1 MSLKE
6 YMKENRGRID
16 ALLEKHINSL
26 PDTVDPKLKAAMR
39 HGLLLGGK
47 RVRPFLVFI
56 TGKLLGASE
65 AVLEGPAAA
74 IECIHAY
81 SLIHDDLPAMDN
93 DVLRRG
99 QPTVHKA
106 FGEAMG
112 ILAGDALQTLG
123 FEILANHPFPERLL
137 PNKVR
142 MLQELGEASGYRGMC
157 GGQALDLE
165 AEGHKVDLDGL
176 LRVHRHKTGALI
188 RCAVRMGALAS
199 AYLTDDVMK
208 YLTEYSEAIGLAFQ
222 IHDDILDVT
231 SSTEVLGKTAHSDEN
246 LDKSTFPAL
255 LGLEG
260 AKEYE
265 RKGYDKAI
273 SAVSSLRPALGRIRM
288 RHPDIVPFTSLYDD
302 IVLLCEF
309 AEYIVT
315 RGY

>member
-47 RVRPFLVFI
+47 RVRPFLVFV
-56 TGKLLGASE
+56 TGKLLGADE

-123 FEILANHPFPERLL
+123 FEILASHPMPEKLL
-137 PNKVR
+137 PNKIR

-165 AEGHKVDLDGL
+165 AEGHKVDLEGL
-176 LRVHRHKTGALI
+176 LKVHRHKTGALI

-199 AYLTDDVMK
+199 ENLDDAAMK
-208 YLTEYSEAIGLAFQ
+208 ALTEYSEAIGLAFQ

-231 SSTEVLGKTAHSDEN
+231 SSTEILGKTAHSDEN
-246 LDKSTFPAL
+246 LEKSTFPAL
-255 LGLEG
+255 LGLDG
-260 AKEYE
+260 AKDYE
-265 RKGYDKAI
+265 RKVYEK
-273 SAVSSLRPALGRIRM
+273 AVSALAPLKG
-288 RHPDIVPFTSLYDD
+288 DTSL
-302 IVLLCEF
+302 LSEF

-315 RGY
+315 RGN

>member
-1 MSLKE
+1 
-6 YMKENRGRID
+6 MKDNRGRID
-16 ALLEKHINSL
+16 ALLESHINAL
-26 PDTVDPKLKAAMR
+26 PESVEPRLRAAMR

-47 RVRPFLVFI
+47 RVRPFLVFV
-56 TGKLLGASE
+56 TGKLLGADE
-65 AVLEGPAAA
+65 KVLEGPAAA

-106 FGEAMG
+106 FGEALG

-123 FEILANHPFPERLL
+123 FEILANHPMPEKLL

-176 LRVHRHKTGALI
+176 LKVHRHKTGALI

-199 AYLTDDVMK
+199 ETLDDAAMKALTG
-208 YLTEYSEAIGLAFQ
+208 YSEAIGLAFQ

-246 LDKSTFPAL
+246 LEKSTFPAL
-255 LGLEG
+255 LGLDG
-260 AKEYE
+260 AKDYE
-265 RKGYDKAI
+265 RKVYDR
-273 SAVSSLRPALGRIRM
+273 AVSALAPVKG
-288 RHPDIVPFTSLYDD
+288 DTSL
-302 IVLLCEF
+302 LREF

-315 RGY
+315 RGN

>member
-6 YMKENRGRID
+6 YMQENRGRID
-16 ALLEKHINSL
+16 ALLEKHINAL

-56 TGKLLGASE
+56 TGKLLGADE

-165 AEGHKVDLDGL
+165 AEGHKVDLEGL

-199 AYLTDDVMK
+199 EYLNDAVMK

-246 LDKSTFPAL
+246 LEKSTFPAL

-265 RKGYDKAI
+265 RKVYDKAI

-288 RHPDIVPFTSLYDD
+288 KDPSIVPFTSLRDD
-302 IVLLCEF
+302 ALLLCEF

>member
-6 YMKENRGRID
+6 YMQENRGRID
-16 ALLEKHINSL
+16 ALLESHINNL
-26 PDTVDPKLKAAMR
+26 PDSVEPKLKAAMR

-47 RVRPFLVFI
+47 RVRPFLVFV
-56 TGKLLGASE
+56 TGKLLGADE

-106 FGEAMG
+106 FGEALG
-112 ILAGDALQTLG
+112 ILAGDALQNLG
-123 FEILANHPFPERLL
+123 FEILASHPMPEKLL
-137 PNKVR
+137 SNKVR

-165 AEGHKVDLDGL
+165 AEGHKVDLEGL
-176 LRVHRHKTGALI
+176 LKVHRHKTGALI

-199 AYLTDDVMK
+199 ESLDGAAMK
-208 YLTEYSEAIGLAFQ
+208 ALTEYSEAIGLAFQ

-231 SSTEVLGKTAHSDEN
+231 SSTEILGKTAHSDEN
-246 LDKSTFPAL
+246 LEKSTFPAL
-255 LGLEG
+255 LGLDG
-260 AKEYE
+260 AKDYE
-265 RKGYDKAI
+265 RKVYEK
-273 SAVSSLRPALGRIRM
+273 AVSALAPLKG
-288 RHPDIVPFTSLYDD
+288 DTSL
-302 IVLLCEF
+302 LSEF

-315 RGY
+315 RGN

>member
-6 YMKENRGRID
+6 YMQENRGRID
-16 ALLEKHINSL
+16 ALLESHINNL
-26 PDTVDPKLKAAMR
+26 PDSVEPKLKAAMR

-47 RVRPFLVFI
+47 RVRPFLVFV
-56 TGKLLGASE
+56 TGKLLGADE

-106 FGEAMG
+106 FGEALG

-123 FEILANHPFPERLL
+123 FEILASHPMPEKLL
-137 PNKVR
+137 PNKIR
-142 MLQELGEASGYRGMC
+142 MLQELGEASGYRVMC

-165 AEGHKVDLDGL
+165 AEGHKVDLEGL
-176 LRVHRHKTGALI
+176 LKVHRHKTGALI

-199 AYLTDDVMK
+199 ENLDGAAMK
-208 YLTEYSEAIGLAFQ
+208 ALTEYSDAIGLAFQ

-231 SSTEVLGKTAHSDEN
+231 SSTEILGKTAHSDEN
-246 LDKSTFPAL
+246 LEKSTFPAL

-260 AKEYE
+260 AKDYE
-265 RKGYDKAI
+265 RKVYEK
-273 SAVSSLRPALGRIRM
+273 AVSALAPLKG
-288 RHPDIVPFTSLYDD
+288 DTSL
-302 IVLLCEF
+302 LREF

>member
-1 MSLKE
+1 MSLKD
-6 YMKENRGRID
+6 YMQENRGRID
-16 ALLEKHINSL
+16 ALLEKHINNL

-56 TGKLLGASE
+56 TGKLLGADE
-65 AVLEGPAAA
+65 QVLEGPAAA

-165 AEGHKVDLDGL
+165 AEGHKVDLEGL

-199 AYLTDDVMK
+199 EYLNDAVMK

-231 SSTEVLGKTAHSDEN
+231 SSTEVLGKTAHSDES
-246 LDKSTFPAL
+246 LEKSTFPAL

-265 RKGYDKAI
+265 RKVYDKAI
-273 SAVSSLRPALGRIRM
+273 SAVSSLRPAIGRLRM
-288 RHPDIVPFTSLYDD
+288 KDPVFDSSCELADAIS
-302 IVLLCEF
+302 LLCEF

-315 RGY
+315 RGN

>member
-6 YMKENRGRID
+6 YMQENRGRID
-16 ALLEKHINSL
+16 ALLESHINNL
-26 PDTVDPKLKAAMR
+26 PDSVEPKLKAAMR

-47 RVRPFLVFI
+47 RVRPFLVFV
-56 TGKLLGASE
+56 TGKLLGADE

-106 FGEAMG
+106 FGEALG

-123 FEILANHPFPERLL
+123 FEILASHPMPEKLL
-137 PNKVR
+137 SNKVR

-165 AEGHKVDLDGL
+165 AEGHKVDLEGL
-176 LRVHRHKTGALI
+176 LKVHRHKTGALI

-199 AYLTDDVMK
+199 ESLDGAAMK
-208 YLTEYSEAIGLAFQ
+208 ALTEYSEAIGLAFQ

-231 SSTEVLGKTAHSDEN
+231 SSTEILGKTAHSDEN
-246 LDKSTFPAL
+246 LEKSTFPAL

-260 AKEYE
+260 AKDYE
-265 RKGYDKAI
+265 RKVYEK
-273 SAVSSLRPALGRIRM
+273 AVSALAPLKG
-288 RHPDIVPFTSLYDD
+288 DTSL
-302 IVLLCEF
+302 LREF

>member
-1 MSLKE
+1 MSLKD

-16 ALLEKHINSL
+16 ALLEKHINAL

-56 TGKLLGASE
+56 TGKLLGADE
-65 AVLEGPAAA
+65 QVLEGPAAA

-123 FEILANHPFPERLL
+123 FEILANHPFPESLL

-165 AEGHKVDLDGL
+165 AEGHKVDLEGL
-176 LRVHRHKTGALI
+176 LKVHRHKTGALI
-188 RCAVRMGALAS
+188 RCAVRIGALAS

-231 SSTEVLGKTAHSDEN
+231 SSTEVLGKTAHSDES
-246 LDKSTFPAL
+246 LEKSTFPAL

-260 AKEYE
+260 ANEYE
-265 RKGYDKAI
+265 RKVYDKAI
-273 SAVSSLRPALGRIRM
+273 SAVSSLRPAIGRIRM
-288 RHPDIVPFTSLYDD
+288 KDPVFDSSCELADAIS
-302 IVLLCEF
+302 LLCEF

-315 RGY
+315 RGN

>member
-6 YMKENRGRID
+6 YMQENRGRID
-16 ALLEKHINSL
+16 AILESHINNL
-26 PDTVDPKLKAAMR
+26 PDSVEPKLKAAMR

-47 RVRPFLVFI
+47 RVRPFLVFV
-56 TGKLLGASE
+56 TGKLLGADE

-106 FGEAMG
+106 FGEALG

-123 FEILANHPFPERLL
+123 FEILASHPMPEKLL
-137 PNKVR
+137 SNKVR

-165 AEGHKVDLDGL
+165 AEGHKVDLEGL
-176 LRVHRHKTGALI
+176 LKVHRHKTGALI

-199 AYLTDDVMK
+199 ESLDGAAMK
-208 YLTEYSEAIGLAFQ
+208 ALTEYSEAIGLAFQ

-231 SSTEVLGKTAHSDEN
+231 SSTEILGKTAHSDEN
-246 LDKSTFPAL
+246 LEKSTFPAL
-255 LGLEG
+255 LGLDG
-260 AKEYE
+260 AKDYE
-265 RKGYDKAI
+265 RKVYEK
-273 SAVSSLRPALGRIRM
+273 AVSALAPLKG
-288 RHPDIVPFTSLYDD
+288 DTSL
-302 IVLLCEF
+302 LSEF

-315 RGY
+315 RGN

>member
-6 YMKENRGRID
+6 YMQENRGRID
-16 ALLEKHINSL
+16 ALLESHINNL
-26 PDTVDPKLKAAMR
+26 PDSVEPKLKAAIR

-47 RVRPFLVFI
+47 RVRPFLVFV
-56 TGKLLGASE
+56 TGKLLGADE

-106 FGEAMG
+106 FGEALG

-123 FEILANHPFPERLL
+123 FEILASHPMPEKLL
-137 PNKVR
+137 PNKIR

-165 AEGHKVDLDGL
+165 AEGHKVDLEGL
-176 LRVHRHKTGALI
+176 LKVHRHKTGALI

-199 AYLTDDVMK
+199 ESLDGAAMK
-208 YLTEYSEAIGLAFQ
+208 ALTEYSDAIGLAFQ

-231 SSTEVLGKTAHSDEN
+231 SSTEILGKTAHSDEN
-246 LDKSTFPAL
+246 LEKSTFPAL

-260 AKEYE
+260 AKDYE
-265 RKGYDKAI
+265 RKVYEK
-273 SAVSSLRPALGRIRM
+273 AVSALAPLKG
-288 RHPDIVPFTSLYDD
+288 DTSL
-302 IVLLCEF
+302 LREF

>member
-6 YMKENRGRID
+6 YMQENRGRID
-16 ALLEKHINSL
+16 ALLESHINNL
-26 PDTVDPKLKAAMR
+26 PDSVEPKLKAAMR

-47 RVRPFLVFI
+47 RVRPFLVFV
-56 TGKLLGASE
+56 TGKLLGADE

-106 FGEAMG
+106 FGEALG

-123 FEILANHPFPERLL
+123 FEILASHPMPEKLL
-137 PNKVR
+137 PNKIR

-165 AEGHKVDLDGL
+165 AEGHKVDLEGL
-176 LRVHRHKTGALI
+176 LKVHRHKTGALI

-199 AYLTDDVMK
+199 ENLDGAAMK
-208 YLTEYSEAIGLAFQ
+208 ALTEYSDAIGLAFQ

-231 SSTEVLGKTAHSDEN
+231 SSTEILGKTAHSDEN
-246 LDKSTFPAL
+246 LEKSTFPAL

-260 AKEYE
+260 AKDYE
-265 RKGYDKAI
+265 RKVYEK
-273 SAVSSLRPALGRIRM
+273 AVSALAPLKG
-288 RHPDIVPFTSLYDD
+288 DTSL
-302 IVLLCEF
+302 LREF

>member
-6 YMKENRGRID
+6 YMQENRGRID
-16 ALLEKHINSL
+16 ALLESHINNL
-26 PDTVDPKLKAAMR
+26 PDSVEPKLKAAMR

-47 RVRPFLVFI
+47 RVRPFLVFV
-56 TGKLLGASE
+56 TGKLLGADE

-106 FGEAMG
+106 FGEALG

-123 FEILANHPFPERLL
+123 FEILASHPMPEKLL
-137 PNKVR
+137 PNKIR

-165 AEGHKVDLDGL
+165 AEGHKVDLEGL
-176 LRVHRHKTGALI
+176 LKVHRHKTGALI

-199 AYLTDDVMK
+199 ENLDGAAMK
-208 YLTEYSEAIGLAFQ
+208 ALTEYSDAIGLAFQ

-231 SSTEVLGKTAHSDEN
+231 SSTEILGKTAHSDEN
-246 LDKSTFPAL
+246 LEKSTFPAL
-255 LGLEG
+255 LGLDG
-260 AKEYE
+260 AKGYE
-265 RKGYDKAI
+265 RKVYEK
-273 SAVSSLRPALGRIRM
+273 AVSALAPLKG
-288 RHPDIVPFTSLYDD
+288 DTSL
-302 IVLLCEF
+302 LSEF

-315 RGY
+315 RGN

>member
-6 YMKENRGRID
+6 YMQENRGRID
-16 ALLEKHINSL
+16 ALLEKHINAL
-26 PDTVDPKLKAAMR
+26 PDSVEPKLKAAMR

-47 RVRPFLVFI
+47 RVRPFLVFV
-56 TGKLLGASE
+56 TGKLLGADE

-106 FGEAMG
+106 FGEALG
-112 ILAGDALQTLG
+112 ILAGDALQNLG
-123 FEILANHPFPERLL
+123 FEILASHPMPEKLL
-137 PNKVR
+137 SNKVR

-165 AEGHKVDLDGL
+165 AEGHKVDLEGL
-176 LRVHRHKTGALI
+176 LKVHRHKTGALI

-199 AYLTDDVMK
+199 ESLDGAAMK
-208 YLTEYSEAIGLAFQ
+208 ALTEYSEAIGLAFQ

-231 SSTEVLGKTAHSDEN
+231 SSTEILGKTAHSDEN
-246 LDKSTFPAL
+246 LEKSTFPAL
-255 LGLEG
+255 LGLDG
-260 AKEYE
+260 AKDYE
-265 RKGYDKAI
+265 RKVYEK
-273 SAVSSLRPALGRIRM
+273 AVSALAPLKG
-288 RHPDIVPFTSLYDD
+288 DTSL
-302 IVLLCEF
+302 LSEF

-315 RGY
+315 RGN

>member
-6 YMKENRGRID
+6 YMQENRGRID
-16 ALLEKHINSL
+16 ALLESHINNL
-26 PDTVDPKLKAAMR
+26 PDSVEPKLKAAMR

-47 RVRPFLVFI
+47 RVRPFLVFV
-56 TGKLLGASE
+56 TGKLLGADE

-106 FGEAMG
+106 FGEALG

-123 FEILANHPFPERLL
+123 FEILASHPMPEKLL
-137 PNKVR
+137 SNKVR

-165 AEGHKVDLDGL
+165 AEGHKVDLEGL
-176 LRVHRHKTGALI
+176 LKVHRHKTGALI

-199 AYLTDDVMK
+199 ESLDGAAMK
-208 YLTEYSEAIGLAFQ
+208 ALTEYSEAIGLAFQ

-231 SSTEVLGKTAHSDEN
+231 SSTEILGKTAHSDEN
-246 LDKSTFPAL
+246 LEKSTFPAL
-255 LGLEG
+255 LGLDG
-260 AKEYE
+260 AKDYE
-265 RKGYDKAI
+265 RKVYEK
-273 SAVSSLRPALGRIRM
+273 AVSALAPLKG
-288 RHPDIVPFTSLYDD
+288 DTSL
-302 IVLLCEF
+302 LSEF

>member
-56 TGKLLGASE
+56 TGKLLGADE

-123 FEILANHPFPERLL
+123 FEILANHPFPESLL

-165 AEGHKVDLDGL
+165 AEGHKVDLEGL
-176 LRVHRHKTGALI
+176 LKVHRHKTGALI
-188 RCAVRMGALAS
+188 RCAVRIGALAS

-231 SSTEVLGKTAHSDEN
+231 SSTEVLGKTAHSDES
-246 LDKSTFPAL
+246 LEKSTFPAL

-265 RKGYDKAI
+265 RKVYDKAI
-273 SAVSSLRPALGRIRM
+273 SAVSSLRPAIGRIRM
-288 RHPDIVPFTSLYDD
+288 KDPVFDSSCELADAIS
-302 IVLLCEF
+302 LLCEF

-315 RGY
+315 RGN

>member
-6 YMKENRGRID
+6 YMQENRGRID
-16 ALLEKHINSL
+16 ALLESHINNL
-26 PDTVDPKLKAAMR
+26 PDSVEPKLKAAMR

-47 RVRPFLVFI
+47 RVRPFLVFV
-56 TGKLLGASE
+56 TGKLLGADE
-65 AVLEGPAAA
+65 KVLEGPAAA

-106 FGEAMG
+106 FGEALG

-123 FEILANHPFPERLL
+123 FEILASHPMPEKLL
-137 PNKVR
+137 PNKIR

-165 AEGHKVDLDGL
+165 AEGHKVDLEGL
-176 LRVHRHKTGALI
+176 LKVHRHKTGALI

-199 AYLTDDVMK
+199 ETLDDATMK
-208 YLTEYSEAIGLAFQ
+208 ALTEYSEAIGLAFQ

-231 SSTEVLGKTAHSDEN
+231 SSTEILGKTAHSDEN
-246 LDKSTFPAL
+246 LEKSTFPAL

-260 AKEYE
+260 AKDYE
-265 RKGYDKAI
+265 RKVYEK
-273 SAVSSLRPALGRIRM
+273 AVSALAPLKG
-288 RHPDIVPFTSLYDD
+288 DTSL
-302 IVLLCEF
+302 LREF

>member
-6 YMKENRGRID
+6 YMQENRGRID
-16 ALLEKHINSL
+16 ALLEKHINAL
-26 PDTVDPKLKAAMR
+26 PDSVEPKLKAAMR

-47 RVRPFLVFI
+47 RVRPFLVFV
-56 TGKLLGASE
+56 TGKLLGADE

-106 FGEAMG
+106 FGEALG
-112 ILAGDALQTLG
+112 ILAGDALQNLG
-123 FEILANHPFPERLL
+123 FEILASHPMPEKLL
-137 PNKVR
+137 SNKVR

-165 AEGHKVDLDGL
+165 AEGHKVDLEGL
-176 LRVHRHKTGALI
+176 LKIHRHKTGALI

-199 AYLTDDVMK
+199 ESLDGAAMK
-208 YLTEYSEAIGLAFQ
+208 ALTEYSEAIGLAFQ

-231 SSTEVLGKTAHSDEN
+231 SSTEILGKTAHSDEN
-246 LDKSTFPAL
+246 LEKSTFPAL

-260 AKEYE
+260 AKDYE
-265 RKGYDKAI
+265 RKVYEKAV
-273 SAVSSLRPALGRIRM
+273 AALAPVKG
-288 RHPDIVPFTSLYDD
+288 DTSL
-302 IVLLCEF
+302 LREF

>member
-6 YMKENRGRID
+6 YMQENRGRID
-16 ALLEKHINSL
+16 ALLESHINNL
-26 PDTVDPKLKAAMR
+26 PDSVEPKLKAAMR

-47 RVRPFLVFI
+47 RVRPFLVFV
-56 TGKLLGASE
+56 TGKLLGADE

-106 FGEAMG
+106 FGEALG

-123 FEILANHPFPERLL
+123 FEILASHPMPEKLL
-137 PNKVR
+137 PNKIR

-165 AEGHKVDLDGL
+165 AEGHKVDLEGL
-176 LRVHRHKTGALI
+176 LKVHRHKTGALI

-199 AYLTDDVMK
+199 ENLDGAAMK
-208 YLTEYSEAIGLAFQ
+208 ALTEYSDAIGLAFQ

-231 SSTEVLGKTAHSDEN
+231 SSTEILGKTAHSDEN
-246 LDKSTFPAL
+246 LEKSTFPAL

-260 AKEYE
+260 AKDYE
-265 RKGYDKAI
+265 RKVYEK
-273 SAVSSLRPALGRIRM
+273 AVSALAPLKG
-288 RHPDIVPFTSLYDD
+288 DTSL
-302 IVLLCEF
+302 LREF

-315 RGY
+315 RGN

>member
-1 MSLKE
+1 MSLKD
-6 YMKENRGRID
+6 YMKDNRGRID
-16 ALLEKHINSL
+16 ALLESHINAL
-26 PDTVDPKLKAAMR
+26 PESVEPRLRAAMR

-47 RVRPFLVFI
+47 RVRPFLVFV
-56 TGKLLGASE
+56 TGKLLGADE
-65 AVLEGPAAA
+65 KVLEGPAAA

-106 FGEAMG
+106 FGEALG

-123 FEILANHPFPERLL
+123 FEILANHPMPEKLL

-176 LRVHRHKTGALI
+176 LKVHRHKTGALI

-199 AYLTDDVMK
+199 ETLDDAAMKALTG
-208 YLTEYSEAIGLAFQ
+208 YSEAIGLAFQ

-246 LDKSTFPAL
+246 LEKSTFPAL
-255 LGLEG
+255 LGLDG
-260 AKEYE
+260 AKDYE
-265 RKGYDKAI
+265 RKVYDR
-273 SAVSSLRPALGRIRM
+273 AVSALAPVKG
-288 RHPDIVPFTSLYDD
+288 DTSL
-302 IVLLCEF
+302 LREF

-315 RGY
+315 RGN

>member
-6 YMKENRGRID
+6 FMQENRGRID
-16 ALLEKHINSL
+16 ALLEKHINNL

-165 AEGHKVDLDGL
+165 AEGHKVDLEGL
-176 LRVHRHKTGALI
+176 LKVHRHKTGALI
-188 RCAVRMGALAS
+188 RCAVRIGALAS

-231 SSTEVLGKTAHSDEN
+231 SSTEVLGKTAHSDES
-246 LDKSTFPAL
+246 LEKSTFPAL

-265 RKGYDKAI
+265 RKVYDKAI
-273 SAVSSLRPALGRIRM
+273 SAVSSLRPAIGRLRM
-288 RHPDIVPFTSLYDD
+288 KDPVFDASCQLTDAVS
-302 IVLLCEF
+302 LLCEF

-315 RGY
+315 RGN

>member
-6 YMKENRGRID
+6 YMQENRGRID
-16 ALLEKHINSL
+16 ALLESHINNL
-26 PDTVDPKLKAAMR
+26 PDSVEPKLKAAMR

-47 RVRPFLVFI
+47 RVRPFLVFV
-56 TGKLLGASE
+56 TGKLLGADE

-106 FGEAMG
+106 FGEALG

-123 FEILANHPFPERLL
+123 FEILASHPMPEKLL
-137 PNKVR
+137 PNKIR

-165 AEGHKVDLDGL
+165 AEGHKVDLEGL
-176 LRVHRHKTGALI
+176 LKVHRHKTGALI

-199 AYLTDDVMK
+199 ENLDGAAMK
-208 YLTEYSEAIGLAFQ
+208 ALTEYSEAIGLAFQ

-231 SSTEVLGKTAHSDEN
+231 SSTEILGKTAHSDEN
-246 LDKSTFPAL
+246 LEKSTFPAL

-260 AKEYE
+260 AKDYE
-265 RKGYDKAI
+265 RKVYEK
-273 SAVSSLRPALGRIRM
+273 AVSALAPLKG
-288 RHPDIVPFTSLYDD
+288 DTSL
-302 IVLLCEF
+302 LREF

>member
-6 YMKENRGRID
+6 YMQENRGRID
-16 ALLEKHINSL
+16 ALLESHINNL
-26 PDTVDPKLKAAMR
+26 PDSVEPKLKAAMR

-47 RVRPFLVFI
+47 RVRPFLVFV
-56 TGKLLGASE
+56 TGKLLGADE

-106 FGEAMG
+106 FGEALG
-112 ILAGDALQTLG
+112 ILAGDALQNLG
-123 FEILANHPFPERLL
+123 FEILASHPMPEKLL
-137 PNKVR
+137 PNKIR

-165 AEGHKVDLDGL
+165 AEGHKVDLEGL
-176 LRVHRHKTGALI
+176 LKVHRHKTGALI

-199 AYLTDDVMK
+199 ENLDGAAMK
-208 YLTEYSEAIGLAFQ
+208 ALTEYSEAIGLAFQ

-231 SSTEVLGKTAHSDEN
+231 SSTEILGKTAHSDEN
-246 LDKSTFPAL
+246 LEKSTFPAL

-260 AKEYE
+260 AKDYE
-265 RKGYDKAI
+265 RKVYEK
-273 SAVSSLRPALGRIRM
+273 AVSALAPLKG
-288 RHPDIVPFTSLYDD
+288 DTSL
-302 IVLLCEF
+302 LREF

>member
-6 YMKENRGRID
+6 YMQENRGRID
-16 ALLEKHINSL
+16 ALLESHINNL
-26 PDTVDPKLKAAMR
+26 PDSVEPKLKAAMR

-47 RVRPFLVFI
+47 RVRPFLVFV
-56 TGKLLGASE
+56 TGKLLGADE

-106 FGEAMG
+106 FGEALG
-112 ILAGDALQTLG
+112 ILAGDALQNLG
-123 FEILANHPFPERLL
+123 FEILASHPMPEKLL
-137 PNKVR
+137 SNKVR

-165 AEGHKVDLDGL
+165 AEGHKVDLEGL
-176 LRVHRHKTGALI
+176 LKIHRHKTGALI

-199 AYLTDDVMK
+199 ESLDGAAMK
-208 YLTEYSEAIGLAFQ
+208 ALTEYSEAIGLAFQ

-231 SSTEVLGKTAHSDEN
+231 SSTEILGKTAHSDEN
-246 LDKSTFPAL
+246 LEKSTFPAL
-255 LGLEG
+255 LGLDG
-260 AKEYE
+260 AKDYE
-265 RKGYDKAI
+265 RKVYEK
-273 SAVSSLRPALGRIRM
+273 AVSALAPLKG
-288 RHPDIVPFTSLYDD
+288 DTSL
-302 IVLLCEF
+302 LREF

>member
-6 YMKENRGRID
+6 YMQENRGRID
-16 ALLEKHINSL
+16 ALLESHINNL
-26 PDTVDPKLKAAMR
+26 PDSVEPKLKAAMR

-47 RVRPFLVFI
+47 RVRPFLVFV
-56 TGKLLGASE
+56 TGKLLGADE
-65 AVLEGPAAA
+65 KVLEGPAAA

-106 FGEAMG
+106 FGEALG

-123 FEILANHPFPERLL
+123 FEILASHPMPEKLL
-137 PNKVR
+137 SNKVR

-165 AEGHKVDLDGL
+165 AEGHKVDLEGL
-176 LRVHRHKTGALI
+176 LKVHRHKTGALI

-199 AYLTDDVMK
+199 ESLDGAAMK
-208 YLTEYSEAIGLAFQ
+208 ALTEYSEAIGLAFQ

-231 SSTEVLGKTAHSDEN
+231 SSTEILGKTAHSDEN
-246 LDKSTFPAL
+246 LEKSTFPAL

-260 AKEYE
+260 AKDYE
-265 RKGYDKAI
+265 RKVYEK
-273 SAVSSLRPALGRIRM
+273 AVSALAPLKG
-288 RHPDIVPFTSLYDD
+288 DTSL
-302 IVLLCEF
+302 LREF

>member
-6 YMKENRGRID
+6 YMQENRGRID
-16 ALLEKHINSL
+16 ALLESHINNL
-26 PDTVDPKLKAAMR
+26 PDSVEPKLKAAMR

-47 RVRPFLVFI
+47 RVRPFLVFV
-56 TGKLLGASE
+56 TGKLLGADE

-106 FGEAMG
+106 FGEALG

-123 FEILANHPFPERLL
+123 FEILASHPMPEKLL
-137 PNKVR
+137 SNKVR

-165 AEGHKVDLDGL
+165 AEGHKVDLEGL
-176 LRVHRHKTGALI
+176 LKVHRHKTGALI

-199 AYLTDDVMK
+199 ESLDGAAMK
-208 YLTEYSEAIGLAFQ
+208 ALTEYSEAIGLAFQ

-231 SSTEVLGKTAHSDEN
+231 SSTEILGKTAHSDEN
-246 LDKSTFPAL
+246 LEKSTFPAL
-255 LGLEG
+255 LGLDG
-260 AKEYE
+260 AKDYE
-265 RKGYDKAI
+265 RKVYEK
-273 SAVSSLRPALGRIRM
+273 AVSALAPLKG
-288 RHPDIVPFTSLYDD
+288 DTSL
-302 IVLLCEF
+302 LREF

-315 RGY
+315 RGN

>member
-6 YMKENRGRID
+6 FMQENRGRID

-123 FEILANHPFPERLL
+123 FEILANHPMPEKLL
-137 PNKVR
+137 PNKIK
-142 MLQELGEASGYRGMC
+142 MLQELGEASGCRGMC

-176 LRVHRHKTGALI
+176 LRVHRRKAGALI

-208 YLTEYSEAIGLAFQ
+208 YLNASSEAIGLAFQ
-222 IHDDILDVT
+222 IHDDILDVA
-231 SSTEVLGKTAHSDEN
+231 SSTVVLGKTALADEN

-265 RKGYDKAI
+265 RKVYDKAI
-273 SAVSSLRPALGRIRM
+273 SAVSSLRPAIGRIRM
-288 RHPDIVPFTSLYDD
+288 KDPVFDSSCELADAIS
-302 IVLLCEF
+302 LLCEF
-309 AEYIVT
+309 AKYIVT
-315 RGY
+315 RGN

>member
-6 YMKENRGRID
+6 YMQENRGRID
-16 ALLEKHINSL
+16 ALLESHINNL
-26 PDTVDPKLKAAMR
+26 PDSVEPKLKAAMR

-47 RVRPFLVFI
+47 RVRPFLVFV
-56 TGKLLGASE
+56 TGKLLGADE

-106 FGEAMG
+106 FGEALG

-123 FEILANHPFPERLL
+123 FEILASHPMPEKLL
-137 PNKVR
+137 SNKVR

-165 AEGHKVDLDGL
+165 AEGHKVDLEEL
-176 LRVHRHKTGALI
+176 LKVHRHKTGALI

-199 AYLTDDVMK
+199 ESLDGAAMK
-208 YLTEYSEAIGLAFQ
+208 ALTEYSEAIGLAFQ

-231 SSTEVLGKTAHSDEN
+231 SSTEVLGKTAHSDES
-246 LDKSTFPAL
+246 LEKSTFPAL
-255 LGLEG
+255 LGLDG
-260 AKEYE
+260 AKDYE
-265 RKGYDKAI
+265 RKVYDR
-273 SAVSSLRPALGRIRM
+273 AVSALAPVKG
-288 RHPDIVPFTSLYDD
+288 DTSL
-302 IVLLCEF
+302 LREF

>member
-6 YMKENRGRID
+6 YMQENRGRID
-16 ALLEKHINSL
+16 ALLESHINNL
-26 PDTVDPKLKAAMR
+26 PDSVEQKLKAAMR

-47 RVRPFLVFI
+47 RVRPFLVFV
-56 TGKLLGASE
+56 TGKLLGADE

-106 FGEAMG
+106 FGEALG

-123 FEILANHPFPERLL
+123 FEILASHPMPEKLL
-137 PNKVR
+137 SNKVR

-165 AEGHKVDLDGL
+165 AEGHKVDLEGL
-176 LRVHRHKTGALI
+176 LKVHRHKTGALI

-199 AYLTDDVMK
+199 ESLDGAAMK
-208 YLTEYSEAIGLAFQ
+208 ALTEYSEAIGLAFQ

-231 SSTEVLGKTAHSDEN
+231 SSTEILGKTAHSDEN
-246 LDKSTFPAL
+246 LEKSTFPAL
-255 LGLEG
+255 LGLDG
-260 AKEYE
+260 AKDYE
-265 RKGYDKAI
+265 RKVYEK
-273 SAVSSLRPALGRIRM
+273 AVSALAPLKG
-288 RHPDIVPFTSLYDD
+288 DTSL
-302 IVLLCEF
+302 LSEF

-315 RGY
+315 RGN

>member
-6 YMKENRGRID
+6 YMQENRGRID
-16 ALLEKHINSL
+16 ALLESHINNL
-26 PDTVDPKLKAAMR
+26 PDSVEPKLKAAMR

-47 RVRPFLVFI
+47 RVRPFLVFV
-56 TGKLLGASE
+56 TGKLLGADE

-106 FGEAMG
+106 FGEALG
-112 ILAGDALQTLG
+112 ILAGDALQNLG
-123 FEILANHPFPERLL
+123 FEILASHPMPEKLL
-137 PNKVR
+137 SNKVR

-165 AEGHKVDLDGL
+165 AEGHKVDLEGL
-176 LRVHRHKTGALI
+176 LKVHRHKTGALI

-199 AYLTDDVMK
+199 ESLDGAAMK
-208 YLTEYSEAIGLAFQ
+208 ALTEYSEAIGLAFQ

-231 SSTEVLGKTAHSDEN
+231 SSTEILGKTAHSDEN
-246 LDKSTFPAL
+246 LEKSTFPAL
-255 LGLEG
+255 LGLDG
-260 AKEYE
+260 AKDYE
-265 RKGYDKAI
+265 RKVYEK
-273 SAVSSLRPALGRIRM
+273 AVSALAPLKG
-288 RHPDIVPFTSLYDD
+288 DTSL
-302 IVLLCEF
+302 LREF

>member
-6 YMKENRGRID
+6 YMQENRGRID

-26 PDTVDPKLKAAMR
+26 PDSVEPKLKAAMR

-47 RVRPFLVFI
+47 RVRPFLVFV
-56 TGKLLGASE
+56 TGKLLGADE
-65 AVLEGPAAA
+65 KVLEGPAAA

-106 FGEAMG
+106 FGEALG
-112 ILAGDALQTLG
+112 ILAGDALQNLG
-123 FEILANHPFPERLL
+123 FEILASHPMPEKLL
-137 PNKVR
+137 SNKVR

-165 AEGHKVDLDGL
+165 AEGHKVDLEGL
-176 LRVHRHKTGALI
+176 LKVHRHKTGALI

-199 AYLTDDVMK
+199 ESLDGAAMK
-208 YLTEYSEAIGLAFQ
+208 ALTEYSEAIGLAFQ

-231 SSTEVLGKTAHSDEN
+231 SSTEILGKTAHSDEN
-246 LDKSTFPAL
+246 LEKSTFPAL
-255 LGLEG
+255 LGLDG
-260 AKEYE
+260 AKDYE
-265 RKGYDKAI
+265 RKVYEK
-273 SAVSSLRPALGRIRM
+273 AVSALAPLKG
-288 RHPDIVPFTSLYDD
+288 DTSL
-302 IVLLCEF
+302 LSEF

-315 RGY
+315 RGN

>member
-6 YMKENRGRID
+6 YMQENRGRID
-16 ALLEKHINSL
+16 ALLESHIKNL
-26 PDTVDPKLKAAMR
+26 PDWVEPKLKAAMR

-47 RVRPFLVFI
+47 RVRPFLVFV
-56 TGKLLGASE
+56 TGKLLGADE

-106 FGEAMG
+106 FGEALG

-123 FEILANHPFPERLL
+123 FEILASHPMPEKLL
-137 PNKVR
+137 SNKVR

-165 AEGHKVDLDGL
+165 AEGHKVDLEGL
-176 LRVHRHKTGALI
+176 LKVHRHKTGALI

-199 AYLTDDVMK
+199 ESLDGAAMK
-208 YLTEYSEAIGLAFQ
+208 ALTEYSEAIGLAFQ

-231 SSTEVLGKTAHSDEN
+231 SSTEILGKTAHSDEN
-246 LDKSTFPAL
+246 LEKSTFPAL

-260 AKEYE
+260 AKDYE
-265 RKGYDKAI
+265 RKVYEK
-273 SAVSSLRPALGRIRM
+273 AVSALAPLKG
-288 RHPDIVPFTSLYDD
+288 DTSL
-302 IVLLCEF
+302 LREF

>member
-6 YMKENRGRID
+6 YMQENRGRID
-16 ALLEKHINSL
+16 ALLESHINNL
-26 PDTVDPKLKAAMR
+26 PDSVEPKLKAAMR

-47 RVRPFLVFI
+47 RVRPFLVFV
-56 TGKLLGASE
+56 TGKLLGADE

-106 FGEAMG
+106 FGEALG
-112 ILAGDALQTLG
+112 ILAGDALQNLG
-123 FEILANHPFPERLL
+123 FEILASHPMPEKLL
-137 PNKVR
+137 PNKIR

-165 AEGHKVDLDGL
+165 AEGHKVDLEGL
-176 LRVHRHKTGALI
+176 LKVHRHKTGALI

-199 AYLTDDVMK
+199 ENLDGAAMK
-208 YLTEYSEAIGLAFQ
+208 ALTEYSDAIGLAFQ

-231 SSTEVLGKTAHSDEN
+231 SSTEILGKTAHSDEN
-246 LDKSTFPAL
+246 LEKSTFPAL
-255 LGLEG
+255 LGLDG
-260 AKEYE
+260 AKDYE
-265 RKGYDKAI
+265 RKVYEK
-273 SAVSSLRPALGRIRM
+273 AVSALAPLKG
-288 RHPDIVPFTSLYDD
+288 DTSL
-302 IVLLCEF
+302 LSEF

-315 RGY
+315 RGN

>member
-6 YMKENRGRID
+6 YMQENRGRID
-16 ALLEKHINSL
+16 ALLEKHINAL
-26 PDTVDPKLKAAMR
+26 PDSVEPKLKAAMR

-47 RVRPFLVFI
+47 RVRPFLVFV
-56 TGKLLGASE
+56 TGKLLGADE

-106 FGEAMG
+106 FGEALG

-123 FEILANHPFPERLL
+123 FEILASHPMPEKLL
-137 PNKVR
+137 SNKVR

-165 AEGHKVDLDGL
+165 AEGHKVDLEGL
-176 LRVHRHKTGALI
+176 LKIHRHKTGALI

-199 AYLTDDVMK
+199 ESLDGAAMK
-208 YLTEYSEAIGLAFQ
+208 ALTEYSEAIGLAFQ

-231 SSTEVLGKTAHSDEN
+231 SSTEILGKTAHSDEN
-246 LDKSTFPAL
+246 LEKSTFPAL

-260 AKEYE
+260 AKDYE
-265 RKGYDKAI
+265 RKVYEKAV
-273 SAVSSLRPALGRIRM
+273 AALAPVKG
-288 RHPDIVPFTSLYDD
+288 DTSL
-302 IVLLCEF
+302 LREF

>member
-6 YMKENRGRID
+6 YMQENRGRID
-16 ALLEKHINSL
+16 ALLESHINNL
-26 PDTVDPKLKAAMR
+26 PDSVEPKLKAAMR

-47 RVRPFLVFI
+47 RVRPFLVFV
-56 TGKLLGASE
+56 TGKLLGADE

-74 IECIHAY
+74 VECIHAY

-106 FGEAMG
+106 FGEALG
-112 ILAGDALQTLG
+112 ILAGDALQNLG
-123 FEILANHPFPERLL
+123 FEILASHPMPEKLL
-137 PNKVR
+137 SNKVR

-165 AEGHKVDLDGL
+165 AEGHKVDLEGL
-176 LRVHRHKTGALI
+176 LKVHRHKTGALI

-199 AYLTDDVMK
+199 ESLDGAAMK
-208 YLTEYSEAIGLAFQ
+208 ALTEYSEAIGLAFQ

-231 SSTEVLGKTAHSDEN
+231 SSTEILGKTAHSDEN
-246 LDKSTFPAL
+246 LEKSTFPAL
-255 LGLEG
+255 LGLDG
-260 AKEYE
+260 AKDYE
-265 RKGYDKAI
+265 RKVYEK
-273 SAVSSLRPALGRIRM
+273 AVSALAPLKG
-288 RHPDIVPFTSLYDD
+288 DTSL
-302 IVLLCEF
+302 LSEF

-315 RGY
+315 RGN

>member
-6 YMKENRGRID
+6 YMQENRGRID
-16 ALLEKHINSL
+16 ALLESHINNL
-26 PDTVDPKLKAAMR
+26 PDSVEPKLKAAMR

-47 RVRPFLVFI
+47 RVRPFLVFV
-56 TGKLLGASE
+56 TGKLLGADE

-106 FGEAMG
+106 FGEALG
-112 ILAGDALQTLG
+112 ILAGDALQNLG
-123 FEILANHPFPERLL
+123 FEILASHPMPEKLL
-137 PNKVR
+137 SNKVR

-165 AEGHKVDLDGL
+165 AEGHKVDLEGL
-176 LRVHRHKTGALI
+176 LKVHRHKTGALI

-199 AYLTDDVMK
+199 ESLDGAAMK
-208 YLTEYSEAIGLAFQ
+208 ALTEYSEAIGLAFQ

-231 SSTEVLGKTAHSDEN
+231 SSTEILGKTAHSDEN
-246 LDKSTFPAL
+246 LEKSTFPAL

-260 AKEYE
+260 AKDYE
-265 RKGYDKAI
+265 RKVYEK
-273 SAVSSLRPALGRIRM
+273 AVSALAPLKG
-288 RHPDIVPFTSLYDD
+288 DTSL
-302 IVLLCEF
+302 LREF

>member
-1 MSLKE
+1 MSLKD
-6 YMKENRGRID
+6 YMKDNRGRID
-16 ALLEKHINSL
+16 ALLESHINAL
-26 PDTVDPKLKAAMR
+26 PESVEPRLRAAMR

-47 RVRPFLVFI
+47 RVRPFLVFV
-56 TGKLLGASE
+56 TGKLLGADE
-65 AVLEGPAAA
+65 KVLEGPAAA

-106 FGEAMG
+106 FGEALG

-123 FEILANHPFPERLL
+123 FEILANHPMPEKLL

-176 LRVHRHKTGALI
+176 LKVHRHKTGALI

-199 AYLTDDVMK
+199 ETLDDAAMKALTG
-208 YLTEYSEAIGLAFQ
+208 YSEAIGLAFQ

-246 LDKSTFPAL
+246 LEKSTFPAL
-255 LGLEG
+255 LGLDG
-260 AKEYE
+260 AKDYE
-265 RKGYDKAI
+265 RKVYDR
-273 SAVSSLRPALGRIRM
+273 AVSALAPVKGDPSLLR
-288 RHPDIVPFTSLYDD
+288 
-302 IVLLCEF
+302 EF

-315 RGY
+315 RGN

>member
-1 MSLKE
+1 MSLKD
-6 YMKENRGRID
+6 YMQENRGRID
-16 ALLEKHINSL
+16 ALLEKHINNL

-123 FEILANHPFPERLL
+123 FEILANHPMPEKLL
-137 PNKVR
+137 PNKIK
-142 MLQELGEASGYRGMC
+142 MLQELGEASGCRGMC

-176 LRVHRHKTGALI
+176 LRVYRHKTGALI

-199 AYLTDDVMK
+199 EHLAESAMK
-208 YLTEYSEAIGLAFQ
+208 ALTEYSEAIGLAFQ

-231 SSTEVLGKTAHSDEN
+231 SSTEVLGKTAHSDES
-246 LDKSTFPAL
+246 LEKSTFPAL

-265 RKGYDKAI
+265 RKVYEK
-273 SAVSSLRPALGRIRM
+273 AVSALSPLMSALGRIRM
-288 RHPDIVPFTSLYDD
+288 KDPAVPSDSSLQDETSL
-302 IVLLCEF
+302 LREF

>member
-6 YMKENRGRID
+6 YMQENRGRID
-16 ALLEKHINSL
+16 ALLESHINNL
-26 PDTVDPKLKAAMR
+26 PDSVEPKLKAAMR

-47 RVRPFLVFI
+47 RVRPFLVFV
-56 TGKLLGASE
+56 TGKLLGADE

-106 FGEAMG
+106 FGEALG

-123 FEILANHPFPERLL
+123 FEILASHPMPEKLL
-137 PNKVR
+137 PNKIR

-165 AEGHKVDLDGL
+165 AEGHKVDLEGL
-176 LRVHRHKTGALI
+176 LKVHRHKTGALI

-199 AYLTDDVMK
+199 ESLDGAAMK
-208 YLTEYSEAIGLAFQ
+208 ALTEYSDAIGLAFQ

-231 SSTEVLGKTAHSDEN
+231 SSTEILGKTAHSDEN
-246 LDKSTFPAL
+246 LEKSTFPAL

-260 AKEYE
+260 AKDYE
-265 RKGYDKAI
+265 RKVYEK
-273 SAVSSLRPALGRIRM
+273 AVSALAPLKG
-288 RHPDIVPFTSLYDD
+288 DTSL
-302 IVLLCEF
+302 LREF